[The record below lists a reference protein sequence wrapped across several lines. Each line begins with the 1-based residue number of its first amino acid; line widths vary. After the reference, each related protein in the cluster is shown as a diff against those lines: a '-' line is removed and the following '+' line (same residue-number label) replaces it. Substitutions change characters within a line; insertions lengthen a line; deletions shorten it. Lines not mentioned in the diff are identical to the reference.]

1 MSITSKSTQKA
12 NKLESCNHFRNIFYF
27 LFGFSRL
34 DKVEPPKDLLKDGY
48 SKILTVR
55 YFARDRWF
63 IISCHYYFETK
74 RLRFFN
80 DKHTYIGSVEPLI
93 NNNNFYWKVS

>member
-1 MSITSKSTQKA
+1 MRLTSKSTQKA
-12 NKLESCNHFRNIFYF
+12 NRLESNNYFRNIFYF
-27 LFGFSRL
+27 LFGYYQL
-34 DKVEPPKDLLKDGY
+34 DKVEPPKDSLKNGY

-63 IISCHYYFETK
+63 IISCRYYFETK

-80 DKHTYIGSVEPLI
+80 DKNTCSGSVEPLI
-93 NNNNFYWKVS
+93 NNNSFYWKVS